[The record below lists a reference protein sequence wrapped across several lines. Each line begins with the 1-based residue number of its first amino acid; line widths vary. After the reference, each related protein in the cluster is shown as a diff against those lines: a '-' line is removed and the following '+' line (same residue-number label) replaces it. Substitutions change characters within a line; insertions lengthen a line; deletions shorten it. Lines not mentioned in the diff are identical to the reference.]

1 MLVGLIQ
8 IWNAKEKKDYANIS
22 TLLKWIIFFGILSIW
37 VITYNIKHHA

>member
-1 MLVGLIQ
+1 MIFGLIQ

-37 VITYNIKHHA
+37 VITYNIKHHG